1 LTQIAYPSSRTVD
14 YTRNV
19 LGQVTDVETTYD
31 TTTQTVADGMAY
43 EPFGPL
49 SGLTFGNNLVM
60 SRSFDQQYRLTAQ
73 TTGSVQDDA
82 FTLDAAGN
90 VDAIADG
97 ADPSLDQAF
106 TQDAL
111 HRIDHEAG
119 AYGTK
124 DYTYDANGNRLSLVH
139 DDGSITT
146 QTLTYVT
153 DSNRLATHDGS
164 TVSLD
169 AAGITTVD
177 PAENT
182 SFVYGDHDRM
192 LEAYVGGVLQ
202 ATYIYNGQGQ
212 RVKKVEATGAQR
224 TLIFHYGLDGELL
237 GETVYDSLGAKIGE
251 RDYVWL
257 DSLPLAQSERTFSG
271 SSITSDQFVYLHADQ
286 LNTPRLATDATG
298 TVVWR
303 WDSDAFGIG
312 AADLDPDGDMIAT
325 DVRLRFPGQYFD
337 EETGLYYN
345 YFRDYDP
352 VIGRYPQ
359 PDPIGLLGGINPY
372 SYALNNPIGLYDPYG
387 LWVPPSLPQ
396 SVVDAVT
403 GFGDGA
409 YAAVT
414 LGLGDLQ
421 DVRDL
426 IGVDGNVDACSD
438 AYGAFNVAGM
448 GVGSVALA
456 GAGSIKALQYTGP
469 LRNWLRFGRS
479 YSQSLGQE
487 VRLSLRWGASPAKQ
501 GKYLRQIPS
510 QTLRQ
515 LNQWLRQQ
523 RIPLPGWR
531 YADPAHLNIWP

>member
-1 LTQIAYPSSRTVD
+1 MQITYPSGRTVD

-31 TTTQTVADGMAY
+31 TTTQTVADGFTY

-73 TTGSVQDDA
+73 TTGAVQDEA

-90 VDAIADG
+90 VDGIADG
-97 ADPSLDQAF
+97 VDPSLDQAF

-124 DYTYDANGNRLSLVH
+124 DYTYDANGNRLTRVH

-164 TVSLD
+164 TVSID
-169 AAGITTVD
+169 AAGNTTVD
-177 PAENT
+177 PAEST
-182 SFVYGDHDRM
+182 SFVYGDHNRM
-192 LEAYVGGVLQ
+192 LEAYVGGVLE
-202 ATYIYNGQGQ
+202 ATYVYNGQGQ
-212 RVKKVEATGAQR
+212 QVKKVEATGAQR
-224 TLIFHYGLDGELL
+224 TFIFHYGLDGELI
-237 GETVYDSLGAKIGE
+237 GETVYDALGAKIGE
-251 RDYVWL
+251 RDYLWL

-312 AADLDPDGDMIAT
+312 AADLDPDGDMSVT

-337 EETGLYYN
+337 EESGLAYN
-345 YFRDYDP
+345 YHRDYDP
-352 VIGRYPQ
+352 ALGRYVQ
-359 PDPIGLLGGINPY
+359 PDPIGLAGGVNPY
-372 SYALNNPIGLYDPYG
+372 VYAGGNPLRWSDPTGLI
-387 LWVPPSLPQ
+387 PPGWWEANRPAYSAPGGLPQ
-396 SVVDAVT
+396 GLVDFSA
-403 GFGDGA
+403 
-409 YAAVT
+409 
-414 LGLGDLQ
+414 GLGDALLLSFG
-421 DVRDL
+421 DELRDL
-426 IGVDGNVDACSD
+426 VGVSGGVDECST
-438 AYGAFNVAGM
+438 AY
-448 GVGSVALA
+448 S
-456 GAGSIKALQYTGP
+456 AGSHHV
-469 LRNWLRFGRS
+469 LRVRGGSGGLCWAGEGRIHFGF
-479 YSQSLGQE
+479 
-487 VRLSLRWGASPAKQ
+487 VRCHRV
-501 GKYLRQIPS
+501 RIPS
-510 QTLRQ
+510 
-515 LNQWLRQQ
+515 
-523 RIPLPGWR
+523 
-531 YADPAHLNIWP
+531 YFEEAV